1 MRAAKKFLDEGK
13 KLNFAVAN
21 KDQFIGVLEEFG
33 LDAKTDAPV
42 VTIRTVKGDK
52 YAMTEEFS

>member
-21 KDQFIGVLEEFG
+21 KDQFMSVLEEFG
-33 LDAKTDAPV
+33 LDAKSEGPV
-42 VTIRTVKGDK
+42 VAIRTVKGAK